1 MYDGKKTILYEIF
14 YKALDSEREDGKEE
28 KPALEIWNKL
38 DNITP
43 SSRGKESPTVVV
55 LLQLPD

>member
-1 MYDGKKTILYEIF
+1 MYDGKKTILYEISQS
-14 YKALDSEREDGKEE
+14 LDMKEKMAKEE

-43 SSRGKESPTVVV
+43 SSRGKESPNRC
-55 LLQLPD
+55 